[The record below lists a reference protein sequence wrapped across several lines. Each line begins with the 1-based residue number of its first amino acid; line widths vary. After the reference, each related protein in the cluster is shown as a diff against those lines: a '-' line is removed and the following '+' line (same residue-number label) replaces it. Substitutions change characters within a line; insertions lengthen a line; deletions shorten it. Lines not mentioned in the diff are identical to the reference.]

1 MKSRHRTKAS
11 WSSRAARQS
20 SQPVTACG
28 QERGAGGQTS
38 SFNQLMTEL
47 APSSTAS
54 SSNTALQEGKR
65 GSFTQD
71 SHGNGN
77 HLLVLQAD
85 PTQEA
90 PKQKMEGS
98 GHPPGRRDALTPRCS
113 AVLPLLSAASAVE
126 PFSSRR
132 WTQSTWPFMIASI
145 SGVLHGVGGE
155 AAVGRVGLAISW
167 AAALPSPAP
176 PPPHDTSPE
185 KPRPHSLAVDVHD
198 VGDVR
203 PLPAVYQEVQGIGV
217 PVGSWGRRAR
227 RGVTHTHTRAHGW
240 VPSSQPPPQTKGT
253 GSCSAARHTWPSE
266 LVMRLLS
273 YSTDQHVHRLS
284 WKHVRAQAAG
294 VLPPTRCWAAWTLGC
309 CRRIA
314 APAPSIAPRRSP
326 ARQPGKGA
334 PPAPPGSGHAPSPP
348 PAPSA
353 LRHLRRGEGST
364 SSSSPSPGRR
374 RRGW

>member
-77 HLLVLQAD
+77 HLLVLQED

-145 SGVLHGVGGE
+145 SGVLRGE
-155 AAVGRVGLAISW
+155 GRGSSGESGLGNQ
-167 AAALPSPAP
+167 L
-176 PPPHDTSPE
+176 
-185 KPRPHSLAVDVHD
+185 
-198 VGDVR
+198 G
-203 PLPAVYQEVQGIGV
+203 
-217 PVGSWGRRAR
+217 
-227 RGVTHTHTRAHGW
+227 
-240 VPSSQPPPQTKGT
+240 
-253 GSCSAARHTWPSE
+253 CSAA
-266 LVMRLLS
+266 LS
-273 YSTDQHVHRLS
+273 
-284 WKHVRAQAAG
+284 
-294 VLPPTRCWAAWTLGC
+294 C
-309 CRRIA
+309 
-314 APAPSIAPRRSP
+314 
-326 ARQPGKGA
+326 
-334 PPAPPGSGHAPSPP
+334 PPATPRHIPGET
-348 PAPSA
+348 PAA
-353 LRHLRRGEGST
+353 LTGRGC
-364 SSSSPSPGRR
+364 P
-374 RRGW
+374 